1 MEINQTIYDQEIEN
15 IGRELLLSNEEYGID
30 DSEINERI
38 DSHRW
43 VIYTVYNLDVLR
55 FSNNEE
61 YGIENANQILKEDG
75 LAKLHS
81 VLAYWAMYA
90 DVQDWIQDWIEEHKD
105 DDYEDDEDKPYFEHG
120 CTVEVV

>member
-15 IGRELLLSNEEYGID
+15 IGRESLLSNEEYGID

-55 FSNNEE
+55 FSSNEE
-61 YGIENANQILKEDG
+61 YGIEQGLINANQILKEDG

-90 DVQDWIQDWIEEHKD
+90 DVQDWIEEHKD
-105 DDYEDDEDKPYFEHG
+105 DDYQRRCAALD
-120 CTVEVV
+120 